1 MSHDTWKAR
10 LHTKMD
16 ALAQWHQKI
25 AFFHIIAPLPMTR
38 LFVLLAVAASLF
50 AALANY
56 QIRANQYERWVDN
69 KDVTFL
75 DGTPLFSTTDA
86 SFFVGLAQQ
95 YRLTGDKRDHTAKRL
110 YPYHKNNIEQ
120 TKPQTSA
127 RDFPLLSVLIAIL
140 SPDASTRSLML
151 TAHALIPLLAFVMA
165 LGVVIAFGA
174 SGFWLEGAVAA
185 VGAGLAPTF
194 LMRSSVGRIDTDI
207 LNLGFFYCV
216 LGLTIFAA
224 RSKTWRAAIIW
235 ASLSALCLYLF
246 FWWYEKAFM
255 GWAFAIGLMW
265 LSFITHRDWRRPLVL
280 GFIFIVLSGL
290 LFNQFGI
297 GDNSSYLQENNV
309 KGVLIYPNTFNTI
322 TELRVIPFSRIL
334 ESITGSL
341 LTGSLGVLGL
351 AMFAYRYPV
360 TAVVYGPASIF
371 ALANFLI
378 GNRAV
383 FYSAPMIWFGLAY
396 FAILSSQIAMHLLN
410 KHLRTRKI
418 TNLALPSLVIAVLMG
433 AILSDKGTRNYTP
446 NPSFPKQ
453 IMEAFAAAR
462 GNLPEG
468 AVIATW
474 WDYGYASMLFNGY
487 NTLHDGGIQTSPVTH
502 YFARS
507 LLAETQS
514 QSNAIL
520 HLLAGGGLQALE
532 DNSGSKEAIET
543 IISTKQIKSEAPIF
557 LVLTS
562 QMASWMGSISDL
574 GMWDTETGQPI
585 NAKNSRYGPTL
596 FYSNLRCRAT
606 EVSYQAVCDNRL
618 VDLQSGT
625 IDNAP
630 VINKFTQATDG
641 ILQQETRLNGGALN
655 HLHLSEIS
663 EGNTSISLFH
673 DRLARSTFHNLFHLA
688 KVDETQFQLVYDD
701 YPHARIYQVK

>member
-1 MSHDTWKAR
+1 
-10 LHTKMD
+10 MD

-56 QIRANQYERWVDN
+56 QIRANQYERWVEN

-110 YPYHKNNIEQ
+110 YPYHKNNIEK

-127 RDFPLLSVLIAIL
+127 RDFPLLSVLIATL

-165 LGVVIAFGA
+165 LGIVLAFGA

-290 LFNQFGI
+290 IHTDFWFGI
-297 GDNSSYLQENNV
+297 SSAYLQGKPITGN
-309 KGVLIYPNTFNTI
+309 LIYPNTFDTI
-322 TELRVIPFSRIL
+322 TELRVIPISNIL
-334 ESITGSL
+334 ESIAGSIFV
-341 LTGSLGVLGL
+341 GWIGVLGL
-351 AMFAYRYPV
+351 VVFAFRHPV
-360 TAVVYGPASIF
+360 LAIVYGPATVF
-371 ALANFLI
+371 ALGNFLI

-383 FYSAPMIWFGLAY
+383 FYSAPMVWFGFAY
-396 FAILSSQIAMHLLN
+396 FLILFFHLLRQFVM
-410 KHLRTRKI
+410 KQFHAAKI
-418 TNLALPSLVIAVLMG
+418 VPPLLPSILMLMLAGFLVIN
-433 AILSDKGTRNYTP
+433 KETRDYTP
-446 NPSFPKQ
+446 IPSFPKN
-453 IMEAFAAAR
+453 IMKAFAAAK
-462 GNLPEG
+462 GKLPQG
-468 AVIATW
+468 SILATW
-474 WDYGYASMLFNGY
+474 WDYGYASILFNGY
-487 NTLHDGGIQTSPVTH
+487 NTLHDGGQQTTPVTH
-502 YFARS
+502 YFARA
-507 LLAETQS
+507 LLSETQS

-520 HLLAGGGLQALE
+520 HLLSGGGLEVLDE
-532 DNSGSKEAIET
+532 NSASFEAIEG
-543 IISTKQIKSEAPIF
+543 IINRKAIKSEMPIY

-562 QMASWMGSISDL
+562 QMASWMGSISEL
-574 GMWDTETGQPI
+574 GMWNTQTGQPI
-585 NAKNSRYGPTL
+585 IAEGNPYGATM
-596 FYSNLRCRAT
+596 FYSDLRCRST
-606 EVSYQAVCDNRL
+606 EIAFQAICNNL
-618 VDLQSGT
+618 TVDLKSGT
-625 IDNAP
+625 INGAP
-630 VINKFTQATDG
+630 VINTLTQSKNG
-641 ILQQETRLNGGALN
+641 VLQQETKLNRNGFY
-655 HLHLSEIS
+655 HLHSSERS
-663 EGNTSISLFH
+663 DGSVSISLFH
-673 DRLARSTFHNLFHLA
+673 DRLASSVFHNLFNLA
-688 KVDETQFQLVYDD
+688 IVDETQFQLVYDD